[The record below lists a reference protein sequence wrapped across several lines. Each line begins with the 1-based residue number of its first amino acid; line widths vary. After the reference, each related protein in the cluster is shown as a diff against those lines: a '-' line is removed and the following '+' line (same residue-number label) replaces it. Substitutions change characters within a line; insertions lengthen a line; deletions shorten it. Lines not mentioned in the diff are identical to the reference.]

1 MNAGE
6 RERRGSHRV
15 PEAVICRRHFHNGL
29 VNFETIARHCTDYWE
44 LFNAS
49 GRGLILEAEGEN
61 SR

>member
-6 RERRGSHRV
+6 RERQGGHHVS
-15 PEAVICRRHFHNGL
+15 ETVIRRRFHGGL
-29 VNFETIARHCTDYWE
+29 VNFEAIDRHCADYWQV
-44 LFNAS
+44 FNAS